1 MKHIDIK
8 SERIDPSNPNV
19 EHIETHQEGEEN
31 YTPAWKTY
39 DGFEIDYGDQTLTT
53 LEKEALESS
62 EYAKLQFWYLRNE
75 VHMLRTDTNMNF
87 NQMAEKQ
94 GSMTEEVRM
103 LRTDTNMNFNQMAE
117 KQGSMTDEVR
127 MLRTDTN
134 KNFNQMAEKY
144 GSISE
149 TLKSTNKEIKGSL
162 KETKNGIQGAIE
174 DLPEKLK
181 EALIEGFKE
190 YLEDKK

>member
-94 GSMTEEVRM
+94 GSMT
-103 LRTDTNMNFNQMAE
+103 
-117 KQGSMTDEVR
+117 DEVR

>member
-75 VHMLRTDTNMNF
+75 VHMLRTDTN
-87 NQMAEKQ
+87 
-94 GSMTEEVRM
+94 
-103 LRTDTNMNFNQMAE
+103 
-117 KQGSMTDEVR
+117 
-127 MLRTDTN
+127 